1 MTGAKQNHSQTA
13 ARGLYCCV
21 RLALFVSPLCTMEWT
36 PASSFMMWSLLS
48 LHQHRHTSLLFADTG
63 NEGPIT
69 AFWAANGFMV
79 EYLAPKWG
87 AMLVFP
93 EERYY
98 GTSLPFG
105 DASFQAENL
114 KYLTTEQILEDY
126 VELIAHLKTTIAKAA
141 DCPVVAFGGSYGGT
155 LTTFLRAKYPATVIG
170 GLASSA
176 PIGYYDKEG
185 WATHG
190 VDEFTWSDIVTRD
203 YAEAH
208 PLCLS
213 QISSA
218 MAAIESTPVSD
229 LIRAF
234 GVCAASGLGLNAHTE
249 LFAYA
254 LESQPQLDYPY
265 PVGALPAWPVN
276 ATCRD
281 LVAAG
286 SSKTK
291 LVAAAADITAKVIGK
306 PPNGCLPTLTE
317 GPGEVPGDGPGD
329 DSAWGWQ
336 SCTENLHQF
345 SARGPVRSYTCALS
359 SPRFSQHQVGID
371 PSVRV
376 QL

>member
-1 MTGAKQNHSQTA
+1 
-13 ARGLYCCV
+13 
-21 RLALFVSPLCTMEWT
+21 
-36 PASSFMMWSLLS
+36 
-48 LHQHRHTSLLFADTG
+48 
-63 NEGPIT
+63 
-69 AFWAANGFMV
+69 MV
-79 EYLAPKWG
+79 NYLAPKWG

-105 DASFQAENL
+105 DASFQSHNL

-126 VELIAHLKTTIAKAA
+126 VELIGHLKTTIPGASN
-141 DCPVVAFGGSYGGT
+141 CPVVAFGGSYGGT

-185 WATHG
+185 WAAHG

-203 YAEAH
+203 YADAH
-208 PLCLS
+208 PQCLK
-213 QISSA
+213 QISAA
-218 MAAIESTPVSD
+218 MSAIEATPVSD
-229 LIRAF
+229 LVQTF
-234 GVCAASGLGLNAHTE
+234 GVCDASGLGPDSHTE

-254 LESQPQLDYPY
+254 LESLPQLDYPY
-265 PVGALPAWPVN
+265 PVGALPGWPVN
-276 ATCRD
+276 VTCKN

-286 SSKTK
+286 SSNAK

-306 PPNGCLPTLTE
+306 PPNGCIPTLTE

-329 DSAWGWQ
+329 DSAWGFQ

-345 SARGPVRSYTCALS
+345 SARGPIRSYTCVDAFALHELTN
-359 SPRFSQHQVGID
+359 RFTLMLSFH
-371 PSVRV
+371 
-376 QL
+376 

>member
-1 MTGAKQNHSQTA
+1 
-13 ARGLYCCV
+13 
-21 RLALFVSPLCTMEWT
+21 
-36 PASSFMMWSLLS
+36 
-48 LHQHRHTSLLFADTG
+48 
-63 NEGPIT
+63 
-69 AFWAANGFMV
+69 MV
-79 EYLAPKWG
+79 DYLAPKWG

-105 DASFQAENL
+105 DASFRSENL

-126 VELIAHLKTTIAKAA
+126 VELITHLKNTIPNASN
-141 DCPVVAFGGSYGGT
+141 CPVVAFGGSYGGT

-185 WATHG
+185 WAAHG

-208 PLCLS
+208 PQCLK
-213 QISSA
+213 QISAA
-218 MAAIESTPVSD
+218 MTAIESTPESS
-229 LIRAF
+229 LIKAF
-234 GVCAASGLGLNAHTE
+234 GVCEASGLGPTAPSE

-276 ATCRD
+276 ATCHD

-286 SSKTK
+286 SSKEK
-291 LVAAAADITAKVIGK
+291 LVAAAADITAKVVGK
-306 PPNGCLPTLTE
+306 PPNGCIPTLTE

-329 DSAWGWQ
+329 DTAWGWQ

-345 SARGPVRSYTCALS
+345 SARGAVRSYTCATDSHNFHLQS
-359 SPRFSQHQVGID
+359 CCGLTASDVNSC
-371 PSVRV
+371 
-376 QL
+376 L